1 MLDSVSLS
9 MNKKHSLTKVNLTTL
24 KITAAVTS
32 SEFVKLCLILRFL
45 SDLGSS
51 GGLIVEGRDTDHN
64 N

>member
-1 MLDSVSLS
+1 MS
-9 MNKKHSLTKVNLTTL
+9 KKHSLTKVNLTTL

-51 GGLIVEGRDTDHN
+51 GGLIVEERDTDHN